1 MQLQTPQWLLE
12 IWYASN
18 IIAGLISFLLYYSKL
33 LIQMSLSQ
41 KCKPVKKVTMSWID
55 LGLVDKVTEVM
66 NFSTKVQKWVVKSC
80 SQPPG
85 QLAWARQQMW
95 LRSGPEPVPALDQS
109 EAEIPRQLG
118 SRPMRGQVR
127 DVRSINGSVRAV
139 RGGGSWDH
147 NIASWGRP
155 SPEDPGVLPTN
166 TCSEK
171 YKGSQKY

>member
-1 MQLQTPQWLLE
+1 
-12 IWYASN
+12 
-18 IIAGLISFLLYYSKL
+18 
-33 LIQMSLSQ
+33 
-41 KCKPVKKVTMSWID
+41 MSWID
-55 LGLVDKVTEVM
+55 FGLVDKVTEVM

-95 LRSGPEPVPALDQS
+95 LRSGPEPVPGLDQS

-118 SRPMRGQVR
+118 PRPMRGQLR

-139 RGGGSWDH
+139 RGGQNWDH

-155 SPEDPGVLPTN
+155 SLEDPGVLPTN

-171 YKGSQKY
+171 YKDSQKYKKIVWRKQIWSSDNALITQWHDFSWILCGQVTFKVHFLVIKIFY